1 MSFLSKVKVIASIS
15 DSQLKDI
22 VDVEMDGID
31 SKDYPDFAD
40 AFIQSAA
47 WKNGTALTEE
57 ELEDLNE
64 NSDFV
69 HEHAL
74 DQMI

>member
-1 MSFLSKVKVIASIS
+1 MGFLSKVKVIASIS
-15 DSQLKDI
+15 DKLKDI
-22 VDVEMDGID
+22 VDIEMDGID

-57 ELEDLNE
+57 ELEELNE